1 MPNRYEE
8 DDIDVLGQMLWSV
21 IRVAAVL
28 TVLALAAWL
37 WWGLA

>member
-1 MPNRYEE
+1 MPQRYEE